1 MNRQTGAATLA
12 LLCLLFSACTPIPG
26 SSEAQ
31 EAAAPNGSTPTGSG
45 QVALREPSLPQSPGM
60 ADKAL
65 PLVTVHKGPTC
76 SCCALWVEHMR
87 ESGFKVE
94 VVETSDLASVKQRV
108 GVPVGKATCHTAE
121 VGGYFVEGH
130 VPAEDIKRLL
140 GSKPPAKGLVL
151 PGMPAG
157 SPGMEMAD
165 GSREPYTVELVHEDG
180 RVEDFAK
187 H

>member
-1 MNRQTGAATLA
+1 MLARSKESAACSRRIWRA
-12 LLCLLFSACTPIPG
+12 SA
-26 SSEAQ
+26 
-31 EAAAPNGSTPTGSG
+31 
-45 QVALREPSLPQSPGM
+45 
-60 ADKAL
+60 
-65 PLVTVHKGPTC
+65 
-76 SCCALWVEHMR
+76 
-87 ESGFKVE
+87 
-94 VVETSDLASVKQRV
+94 TSRFRK
-108 GVPVGKATCHTAE
+108 
-121 VGGYFVEGH
+121 
-130 VPAEDIKRLL
+130 DIKRLL